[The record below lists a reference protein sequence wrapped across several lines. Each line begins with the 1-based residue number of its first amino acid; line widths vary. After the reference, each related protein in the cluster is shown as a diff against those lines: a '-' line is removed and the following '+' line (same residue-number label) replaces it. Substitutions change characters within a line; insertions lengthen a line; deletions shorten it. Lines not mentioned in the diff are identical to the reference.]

1 MQHFTILHS
10 AFSILHSTW
19 VGMSLSTS
27 FLERYINIASPIHD
41 LDARVK
47 LALTLS
53 FVLALAL
60 VPPGVWWAIALLA
73 FLLWWTVR
81 QARVGLPFILGRSLV
96 ALPFAVVAVTL
107 TFTRPGAP
115 LFQIPLGFSTL
126 TITDAGLLAFIT
138 VLVKSWLSVQ
148 AALLLTTTTHFTDLL
163 YGLQGLRLPTL
174 LVGILSFAYRYLF
187 VLVDEAQ
194 RLLRARECR
203 SAELPGRRSGRS
215 TFWQAAV
222 VGRMVGTLFLR
233 AYERSERI
241 YVAMLSRGYD
251 GTLRARSARALSSTE
266 RGVLAL
272 GMATCAAVVLGAYIV

>member
-1 MQHFTILHS
+1 
-10 AFSILHSTW
+10 
-19 VGMSLSTS
+19 MSLSTS

-47 LALTLS
+47 VVLTLS

-60 VPPGVWWAIALLA
+60 VPPGIWWAIALLA
-73 FLLWWTVR
+73 LFLWWTVL
-81 QARVGLPFILGRSLV
+81 QARVGLSFILGRSLV
-96 ALPFAVVAVTL
+96 ALPFALVAVTL

-115 LFQIPLGFSTL
+115 LLQIPVGFATL
-126 TITDAGLLAFIT
+126 TITDEGLLAFVTI
-138 VLVKSWLSVQ
+138 LVKSWLSVQ
-148 AALLLTTTTHFTDLL
+148 AALVLTTTTHFTDLL

-251 GTLRARSARALSSTE
+251 GTLRSRSARALSSTE

-272 GMATCAAVVLGAYIV
+272 GLAACAAVVLGAYIV